1 MSAQLKLYNTRTR
14 TIGDF
19 VPMNP
24 GKVGIYLCGA
34 TVQAPPHIGHIRSG
48 VNFDIL
54 RRWLIATGHE
64 VTFIRNV
71 TDIDDK
77 ILHEA
82 VHEEMPW
89 WALAQKYERTFT
101 EAYRAL
107 NVIAPTYEPRA
118 TGHIMQMIELIEILI
133 DNGSAYAPGNGD
145 VYLDVRKLPS
155 YLTLSNQ
162 KLDDL
167 LTSSSSSDTAHT
179 AHTADTADSD
189 NSYGVDSASGKK
201 DPRDFALW
209 KGAKPGDPSWP
220 TPWGPGRPGWH
231 IECSAMAHTYLGEN
245 FDIHGGGLDLI
256 FPHHE
261 NEIAQS
267 ESAGWGFANL
277 WMHNAWVT
285 TAGEKMSKSLG
296 NSLRV
301 HEILKKVRGIELRW
315 YIGNAHYRSMLEF
328 SFEALEESTIN
339 FRRIEGFLNRASE
352 LLGEPPTGEISE
364 EFANAMND
372 DLAVPLALA
381 VISET
386 LRLGNIALAA
396 NDVVAMKR
404 SASQIRGALH
414 ILGCDPFD
422 SAYQSSSGG
431 NPELLDGLIALAS
444 EQRTAARLRKDFAA
458 ADAIREQLSVLGVT
472 LEDTPQG
479 TRWSTGMSTN

>member
-1 MSAQLKLYNTRTR
+1 MSELHLYNTATR
-14 TIGDF
+14 SLEKFKPI
-19 VPMNP
+19 NP

-54 RRWLIATGHE
+54 RRWLLASNFD
-64 VTFIRNV
+64 VNFIRNV

-77 ILHEA
+77 ILHKA

-89 WALAQKYERTFT
+89 WAVAMKYERAFT
-101 EAYRAL
+101 QAYAAL
-107 NVIAPTYEPRA
+107 NVMPPTYEPRA
-118 TGHIMQMIELIEILI
+118 TGHITQMTQLMQILI

-145 VYLDVRKLPS
+145 VYLEVRKLAS

-167 LTSSSSSDTAHT
+167 QPADDADLTF
-179 AHTADTADSD
+179 
-189 NSYGVDSASGKK
+189 KK

-209 KGAKPGDPSWP
+209 KAAKPGDPSWP

-231 IECSAMAHTYLGEN
+231 VECSAMAHAYLGES

-267 ESAGWGFANL
+267 QAAGWGFANT

-285 TAGEKMSKSLG
+285 TSGEKMSKSLG
-296 NSLRV
+296 NSLQV
-301 HEILKKVRGIELRW
+301 VEILKKVRGIELRW
-315 YIGNAHYRSMLEF
+315 YLGSAHYRSMLEF
-328 SFEALEESTIN
+328 SFEALEEAAVN
-339 FRRIEGFLNRASE
+339 FRRIEGFLKRSSE
-352 LLGEPPTGEISE
+352 VLGKNVEPVISSS
-364 EFANAMND
+364 FADAMND
-372 DLAVPLALA
+372 DLAVPAALA
-381 VISET
+381 GISES
-386 LRLGNIALAA
+386 LRLGNTALTS
-396 NDVVAMKR
+396 NDKKGIET
-404 SASQIRGALH
+404 SASEIRGALS

-422 SAYQSSSGG
+422 EVFATSSSDDQSV
-431 NPELLDGLIALAS
+431 LDGLVALALQ
-444 EQRTAARLRKDFAA
+444 QRAAARERKDFAS
-458 ADAIREQLSVLGVT
+458 ADAIRDQIAALGVI

-479 TRWSTGMSTN
+479 TRWSLS